1 MVVPGS
7 ANQVVTAI
15 LPMLPHGLLLAL
27 ADLRKRRL
35 R

>member
-1 MVVPGS
+1 
-7 ANQVVTAI
+7 VVTAI